1 MDTIKDYLYALQL
14 QNKSLNEA
22 VGQGGRDY
30 EVKVNDKLKKHGKAD
45 PDSKTA
51 GSSADAPDA
60 TFTHNGKKHAL
71 EIKADHKAMFGQI
84 ELKHDKEKGWDI
96 SERSKKKY
104 PKTAESIYATGFIKK
119 VNSTWKNPTGD
130 YDEDLKMGNVYHN
143 HHDAEPIK
151 AHYGLDRKTNYIQ
164 IGGGHGF
171 YHTGND
177 AAGLGSPELEG
188 KTQLRAR
195 MKYRGTNKKTGK
207 KSYGALVVMSLKD
220 AEKSHH
226 DLDAEPKQGQAK

>member
-1 MDTIKDYLYALQL
+1 MGIFMFDRFKDYSYA
-14 QNKSLNEA
+14 KSLEEA

-30 EVKVNDKLKKHGKAD
+30 EVKVNDKLKKHGKTEKDAT
-45 PDSKTA
+45 TA

-60 TFTHNGKKHAL
+60 TFTHNGVKHKL

-84 ELKHDKEKGWDI
+84 ELKHDKEKGWDL
-96 SERSKKKY
+96 SAKSKAKY
-104 PKTAESIYATGFIKK
+104 PATAEAIYATGMIKK
-119 VNSTWKNPTGD
+119 INSQWKNPTGD

-143 HHDAEPIK
+143 HPDAEPIK
-151 AHYGLDRKTNYIQ
+151 AHYGTDRGTDYIQ

-171 YHTGND
+171 YHTGKD

-195 MKYRGTNKKTGK
+195 MKYRGTDKTGK
-207 KSYGALVVMSLKD
+207 KKYGALIVMSLKD
-220 AEKSHH
+220 ADKSHH
-226 DLDAEPKQGQAK
+226 DLDAEPAKGQK

>member
-1 MDTIKDYLYALQL
+1 MFERFSDYAYAKRLE
-14 QNKSLNEA
+14 EA

-30 EVKVNDKLKKHGKAD
+30 EVAINDRLKKHGKAD
-45 PDSKTA
+45 KDAKTA

-60 TFTHNGKKHAL
+60 KFKHNGQEHAL

-96 SERSKKKY
+96 SPRSKTKY
-104 PKTAESIYATGFIKK
+104 PKTAEAIYATGFIKK
-119 VNSTWKNPTGD
+119 INSKWKDPTGD
-130 YDEDLKMGNVYHN
+130 YDEDLKMGNVYHD

-151 AHYGLDRKTNYIQ
+151 AHYGQDRKTNYIQ

-171 YHTGND
+171 YHTGED
-177 AAGLGSPELEG
+177 PAGLGSPELEG

-195 MKYRGTNKKTGK
+195 MKYRGTAKDGK
-207 KSYGALVVMSLKD
+207 KKYGALVVMSLKD

-226 DLDAEPKQGQAK
+226 DLDVDPKEAK

>member
-1 MDTIKDYLYALQL
+1 MDTFKDMLYALQL
-14 QNKSLNEA
+14 EKRTAINEA

-30 EVKVNDKLKKHGKAD
+30 EVKVNDKLKKHGRAEL
-45 PDSKTA
+45 DSKTA

-60 TFTHNGKKHAL
+60 TFTHNGQKHAL

-104 PKTAESIYATGFIKK
+104 PKTAAAIYATGFIKK

-143 HHDAEPIK
+143 HHDSEPIK
-151 AHYGLDRKTNYIQ
+151 AHYGQDRKTNYIQ

-195 MKYRGTNKKTGK
+195 MKYRGTDKSGK
-207 KSYGALVVMSLKD
+207 KKYGALVVMSLKD

-226 DLDAEPKQGQAK
+226 DLDAEPAQGKK